1 MDRIIPYLVLLGL
14 IVGGGVGVYKHIQ
27 HLEEEN
33 VQKDRAIENL
43 SVEIQH
49 LIQKNRV
56 VGFEKY
62 FEGYD
67 ENITLPAHNSYTF

>member
-14 IVGGGVGVYKHIQ
+14 IVGGGVGVYQHIQ
-27 HLEEEN
+27 HLKEEN
-33 VQKDRAIENL
+33 IQKDRAIENL

-67 ENITLPAHNSYTF
+67 ENVTLPTPNSYTF